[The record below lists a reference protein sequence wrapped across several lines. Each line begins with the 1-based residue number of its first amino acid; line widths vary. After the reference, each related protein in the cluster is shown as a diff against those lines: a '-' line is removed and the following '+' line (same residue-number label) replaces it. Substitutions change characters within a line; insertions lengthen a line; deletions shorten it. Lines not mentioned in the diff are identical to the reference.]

1 MQIAHIPKVNARYW
15 SAITFASLFGT
26 NLGDLYAHEAHLG
39 IVLGTSIL
47 AALAACV
54 FLAERQDHG
63 PREIFYWL
71 VIIIIRTGAT
81 NIADYFKHIIP
92 WPLFAL
98 VLTAMLAGFAWASQR
113 GDARREGAA
122 EKRGMPDTG
131 VAYWLAMLSA
141 GIFGTFIGDVCSKL
155 IGKGYAS
162 IGLGLLLLAA
172 LAAWRRDGAHRFWLY
187 WIALAIAR
195 TAGTAM
201 GDFLAETDALHI
213 GLPLSTLIT
222 GSIFVLILL
231 LWPRRSGRPVAI
243 AA

>member
-1 MQIAHIPKVNARYW
+1 MQIVHIPKVNARYW
-15 SAITFASLFGT
+15 CAVTFASLFGT

-39 IVLGTSIL
+39 IMLGTSIL
-47 AALAACV
+47 GALAACV
-54 FLAERQDHG
+54 FLIERHDHV
-63 PREIFYWL
+63 PRELFYWL
-71 VIIIIRTGAT
+71 VIVIIRTGAT

-92 WPLFAL
+92 WALFAL
-98 VLTAMLAGFAWASQR
+98 ILTVALAGFAWASQR
-113 GDARREGAA
+113 GDQRREAAA
-122 EKRGMPDTG
+122 ESKGMPDTG

-162 IGLGLLLLAA
+162 LGLGALLLVA
-172 LAAWRRDGAHRFWLY
+172 LMIWRRDGAHRFWLY

-213 GLPLSTLIT
+213 GLALSTLIT
-222 GSIFVLILL
+222 GSTFVLILL
-231 LWPRRSGRPVAI
+231 LWPRKGGQAVAI
-243 AA
+243 PA